1 MGACKQRFGL
11 YASGRGSNSVIKASV
26 AHDGS
31 KIFIALHVMTDWSF
45 LKPYDTNQP
54 RIRD

>member
-31 KIFIALHVMTDWSF
+31 KIFTALHVMTDWSF
-45 LKPYDTNQP
+45 LKPYDKPTQN
-54 RIRD
+54 